1 MTDLANQFMR
11 SHFGLGSSTRG
22 MTMDEANKGRSEAE
36 ARADCRR
43 PFEPDEY
50 WINVFWDYKRE
61 RLVSETNFTEV
72 ADAYEDILAGYE
84 GCQYLHT
91 IKTSKTG
98 NRGVRDTSA
107 FNLEDDARAW
117 AKESANG

>member
-1 MTDLANQFMR
+1 MRGEIQLANGER
-11 SHFGLGSSTRG
+11 R
-22 MTMDEANKGRSEAE
+22 DKGRSEAE

-72 ADAYEDILAGYE
+72 ADAYEDILAGYDN
-84 GCQYLHT
+84 CQYLRT
-91 IKTSKTG
+91 IKVSRDG

-117 AKESANG
+117 AKESA